1 MPRFRNADGR
11 NDVTLFKILPDP
23 PLSNEVARGREK
35 MKGKKKGMRER
46 ETRDSLWRF
55 ATSSTKV

>member
-11 NDVTLFKILPDP
+11 NDVTLLLPDP